1 MRNKVVSISIIIL
14 SIIGLICS
22 IVNYFLGTPVQ
33 EDFLLNAFLWIII
46 LMDNIKLLINRME
59 DEWWKKI
66 L

>member
-59 DEWWKKI
+59 DE
-66 L
+66 